1 MSVLENVLIEE
12 KQRIEKNIN
21 AYFAMLAKL
30 PKGSIVIRY
39 VGHHQFV
46 YRNVRMKNKIQSI
59 YLGKKESIKVKEQIR
74 IRNDYMRIKE
84 NIKKAKSEY
93 LKIIKALKAFD

>member
-12 KQRIEKNIN
+12 KERLEKNIN
-21 AYFAMLAKL
+21 AYLAMLAKL
-30 PKGSIVIRY
+30 PQGSIVIRH

-46 YRNVRMKNKIQSI
+46 YRNLRMKNKIQSI
-59 YLGKKESIKVKEQIR
+59 YLGKIESAKVEEQILLR
-74 IRNDYMRIKE
+74 KEYLRIKE

-93 LKIIKALKAFD
+93 MKLKKALRAYG

>member
-12 KQRIEKNIN
+12 KERIEKNIN
-21 AYFAMLAKL
+21 AYLALLAKL
-30 PKGSIVIRY
+30 PKGSIVIRH
-39 VGHHQFV
+39 VDRHQFV
-46 YRNVRMKNKIQSI
+46 YRNVRMKNKIQST
-59 YLGKKESIKVKEQIR
+59 YLGKKESAKVEEQILL
-74 IRNDYMRIKE
+74 RNEYLRIKE